1 MPTPFF
7 VDEFT
12 GKIDSLYRLVIVASR
27 RANQISKNEYRGH
40 GFGFTVS
47 SKKPT
52 VMAVDEVLSGK
63 LGYTTDEAVENDY
76 LD

>member
-1 MPTPFF
+1 MPAPFY

-27 RANQISKNEYRGH
+27 RANQISKNEYH
-40 GFGFTVS
+40 GFGFTTS

-52 VMAVDEVLSGK
+52 IMAVDELLSGK
-63 LGYTTDEAVENDY
+63 LGYVITDEQDADFLE
-76 LD
+76 